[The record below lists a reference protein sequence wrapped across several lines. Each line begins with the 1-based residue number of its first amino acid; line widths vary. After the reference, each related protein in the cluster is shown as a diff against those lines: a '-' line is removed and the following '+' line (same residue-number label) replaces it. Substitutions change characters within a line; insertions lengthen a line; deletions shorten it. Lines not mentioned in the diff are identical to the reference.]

1 MIAFFFMVSQVLC
14 DLAGSV
20 TFFPIVHYGMYSQPM
35 VGSDQYQSYELV
47 VNGKVLK
54 GSDYRIHV
62 WENILAPVYDVDRI
76 SNTTDFQDE
85 KNTIE
90 RVFYFLGMEGLGVT
104 LRNRMGN
111 VPYDAHLF
119 GQHYKKYLSDVLGVP
134 ISNLKVFRVVSNYS
148 DGGYFQVQ
156 KELIVHE

>member
-1 MIAFFFMVSQVLC
+1 
-14 DLAGSV
+14 
-20 TFFPIVHYGMYSQPM
+20 
-35 VGSDQYQSYELV
+35 
-47 VNGKVLK
+47 
-54 GSDYRIHV
+54 
-62 WENILAPVYDVDRI
+62 
-76 SNTTDFQDE
+76 
-85 KNTIE
+85 
-90 RVFYFLGMEGLGVT
+90 MEGLGVT